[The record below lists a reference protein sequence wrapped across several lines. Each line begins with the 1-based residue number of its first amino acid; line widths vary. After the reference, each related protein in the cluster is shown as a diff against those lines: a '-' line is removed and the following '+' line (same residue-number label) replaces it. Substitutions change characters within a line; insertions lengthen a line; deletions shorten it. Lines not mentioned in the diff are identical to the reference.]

1 MFARYASAITTGTF
15 VTFGLLFVMQ
25 LLITLQPAVK
35 TEAPPRTP
43 VDWIKLKIP
52 PTPVTT
58 RKEVVDKKKL
68 TEAEVPPVRP
78 RTTGGQE
85 PLLITTAGPA
95 QPTPTH
101 LTTIGGIFTDGPLVA
116 MVRVAPVYP
125 ARALTYG
132 IEGYVVVQFDISAEG
147 QVLNVVI
154 IESTDSVFDSAAIK
168 AAKRFKFKPRVV
180 NGLALASYG
189 IQNMFRFRLDEL

>member
-25 LLITLQPAVK
+25 LLITLQPGVRS
-35 TEAPPRTP
+35 EPRPRTP
-43 VDWIKLKIP
+43 
-52 PTPVTT
+52 
-58 RKEVVDKKKL
+58 
-68 TEAEVPPVRP
+68 
-78 RTTGGQE
+78 GGNG
-85 PLLITTAGPA
+85 PLLVFTADPA
-95 QPTPTH
+95 PPNPTD
-101 LTTIGGIFTDGPLVA
+101 LTTIGVFTDGPLVA

-168 AAKRFKFKPRVV
+168 AAERFKFKPRVV
-180 NGLALASYG
+180 NGLAMASYG
-189 IQNMFRFRLDEL
+189 IQNMFRFRLDDL

>member
-1 MFARYASAITTGTF
+1 MLARYASAVTSGTF

-25 LLITLQPAVK
+25 LLITLQPGVQ
-35 TEAPPRTP
+35 TEAATTIP
-43 VDWIKLKIP
+43 VDWIDRRIP
-52 PTPVTT
+52 ELPVTT
-58 RKEVVDKKKL
+58 RKEVIDKKKL

-78 RTTGGQE
+78 RITGGQG
-85 PLLITTAGPA
+85 PLSVPKVDPI
-95 QPTPTH
+95 
-101 LTTIGGIFTDGPLVA
+101 DGPLVA

-189 IQNMFRFRLDEL
+189 IQNMFRFRLDDL

>member
-1 MFARYASAITTGTF
+1 MFARYASAITTGSC

-25 LLITLQPAVK
+25 LLITLQPGVR
-35 TEAPPRTP
+35 TEAPTRIP
-43 VDWIKLKIP
+43 VAWIKLKIP
-52 PTPVTT
+52 ELPVTT

-85 PLLITTAGPA
+85 PLLVFTADPAPPGP
-95 QPTPTH
+95 TD
-101 LTTIGGIFTDGPLVA
+101 LTRIGVFTDGPLVA
-116 MVRVAPVYP
+116 MVRVAPIYP

-132 IEGYVVVQFDISAEG
+132 IEGYVIVQFDISAEG

-168 AAKRFKFKPRVV
+168 AAERFKFKPRVV

-189 IQNMFRFRLDEL
+189 IQNMFRFRLDDL

>member
-1 MFARYASAITTGTF
+1 MFARYASAVTTGTF

-43 VDWIKLKIP
+43 VEWIKLKIP
-52 PTPVTT
+52 PTPVVT
-58 RKEVVDKKKL
+58 RKEIVDKKKL
-68 TEAEVPPVRP
+68 TEAEIPPLRP

-85 PLLITTAGPA
+85 ALLITTAGPT
-95 QPTPTH
+95 QPGPTE
-101 LTTIGGIFTDGPLVA
+101 LTTIGGAFTDGPLVA
-116 MVRVAPVYP
+116 MVRVSPIYP

-154 IESTDSVFDSAAIK
+154 IKSTDSVFDSAAIK
-168 AAKRFKFKPRVV
+168 AAERFKFKPRVV
-180 NGLALASYG
+180 NGLAMASYG
-189 IQNMFRFRLDEL
+189 IQNMFRFTLNED

>member
-1 MFARYASAITTGTF
+1 MLARYASAVTSGTF

-25 LLITLQPAVK
+25 LLITLQPGVQ
-35 TEAPPRTP
+35 TEAATTVP
-43 VDWIKLKIP
+43 VDWIDRRIP
-52 PTPVTT
+52 ELPVTT
-58 RKEVVDKKKL
+58 RKEVIDKKKL

-78 RTTGGQE
+78 RITGGQG
-85 PLLITTAGPA
+85 PLSVPKVDPIPPAPTGPG
-95 QPTPTH
+95 
-101 LTTIGGIFTDGPLVA
+101 TIGSVFTDGPLVA

-189 IQNMFRFRLDEL
+189 IQNMFRFRLDDL

>member
-1 MFARYASAITTGTF
+1 MMFARYASAVTTGTF

-43 VDWIKLKIP
+43 V
-52 PTPVTT
+52 VT
-58 RKEVVDKKKL
+58 RKEIVDKKKL
-68 TEAEVPPVRP
+68 TEAEIPPLRP

-85 PLLITTAGPA
+85 ALLITTAGPT
-95 QPTPTH
+95 QPGPTE
-101 LTTIGGIFTDGPLVA
+101 LTTIGGAFTDGPLVA
-116 MVRVAPVYP
+116 MVRVSPIYP

-154 IESTDSVFDSAAIK
+154 IKSTDSVFDSAAIK
-168 AAKRFKFKPRVV
+168 AAERFKFKPRVV
-180 NGLALASYG
+180 NGLAMASYG
-189 IQNMFRFRLDEL
+189 IQNMFRFTLSED